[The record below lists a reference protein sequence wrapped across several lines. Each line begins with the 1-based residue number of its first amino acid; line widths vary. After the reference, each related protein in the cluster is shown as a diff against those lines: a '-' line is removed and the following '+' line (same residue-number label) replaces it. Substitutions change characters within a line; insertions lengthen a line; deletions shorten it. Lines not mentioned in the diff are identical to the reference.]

1 MLSPDNC
8 KYGFLH
14 NCPDPLPNPD
24 LCVKINPIDCL
35 TALLWGGHELPAGVL
50 STFVKNRK
58 GDRASTLQQVKIE
71 CQQGRQAA
79 CNIFPEI
86 ACHEGDLEACQ
97 ILFPQAAACTG
108 GDLVSCQGVLHA
120 HIRELGLSNTTSGV
134 SISPA
139 TSHINESTTV
149 KFPRAVRYWLL
160 KEELFREMRGISCSL
175 IQTTTVSDCTWTGY
189 PTIIP
194 ELSSTELPVPLSLEQ
209 CAEMSLR
216 LQFNDPQGQT
226 HVLMNNAWN
235 HFQYTLVG
243 TPFNIYKGSKCRG
256 EAWKNPLQDWVL
268 FKAVVQV
275 EAKILL
281 RDVRYL
287 QGPFGIQTLPQRE
300 SLPCPSSSGGCV
312 TSTATHMWEQESDRC
327 PLGQIGEVR
336 GQEEV
341 EEGKVIFTS
350 TDGSALRIEVQPTL
364 TSYCGH
370 AVSNTNKADLFLSYI
385 PPAAVTE
392 GEHSTSGS
400 FRPVDSRL
408 NPVAERLQQ
417 LRMDYLLQPQ
427 APSAQASLRPFSV
440 ETRVDRL
447 LPRGERDIY
456 SNSPHT
462 IGLLQTARKDSVDPM
477 SYRPTSSPEPPKLHS
492 TPAPWANPLG
502 YFREKI
508 EE

>member
-1 MLSPDNC
+1 
-8 KYGFLH
+8 
-14 NCPDPLPNPD
+14 
-24 LCVKINPIDCL
+24 
-35 TALLWGGHELPAGVL
+35 
-50 STFVKNRK
+50 
-58 GDRASTLQQVKIE
+58 
-71 CQQGRQAA
+71 
-79 CNIFPEI
+79 
-86 ACHEGDLEACQ
+86 
-97 ILFPQAAACTG
+97 
-108 GDLVSCQGVLHA
+108 
-120 HIRELGLSNTTSGV
+120 
-134 SISPA
+134 
-139 TSHINESTTV
+139 
-149 KFPRAVRYWLL
+149 
-160 KEELFREMRGISCSL
+160 
-175 IQTTTVSDCTWTGY
+175 
-189 PTIIP
+189 
-194 ELSSTELPVPLSLEQ
+194 
-209 CAEMSLR
+209 
-216 LQFNDPQGQT
+216 
-226 HVLMNNAWN
+226 
-235 HFQYTLVG
+235 
-243 TPFNIYKGSKCRG
+243 
-256 EAWKNPLQDWVL
+256 
-268 FKAVVQV
+268 
-275 EAKILL
+275 
-281 RDVRYL
+281 
-287 QGPFGIQTLPQRE
+287 LPQRE

-327 PLGQIGEVR
+327 TLGQIGEVR

-417 LRMDYLLQPQ
+417 LRMDYLLQHQ
-427 APSAQASLRPFSV
+427 APSAQAPLRPFSV

-447 LPRGERDIY
+447 LPRGEGDIY